1 MSRYPYQ
8 DTVRDGAGR
17 IIASATVN
25 VYDADTTD
33 VATMYDAKSGGNVIT
48 SITTNSSG
56 YFIFYID
63 DTDYVSGDL
72 FDVAVSK
79 SGYNGQTYPDI
90 LVF

>member
-8 DTVRDGAGR
+8 DVVRDGAGR
-17 IIASATVN
+17 IIASATVA

-33 VATMYDAKSGGNVIT
+33 VSTMYDAKSGGNVIT
-48 SITTNSSG
+48 SITTDSAG

-63 DTDYVSGDL
+63 DTDYLSGDL
-72 FDVAVSK
+72 FDVTITK
-79 SGYNGQTYPDI
+79 SGYGTQTYPDI